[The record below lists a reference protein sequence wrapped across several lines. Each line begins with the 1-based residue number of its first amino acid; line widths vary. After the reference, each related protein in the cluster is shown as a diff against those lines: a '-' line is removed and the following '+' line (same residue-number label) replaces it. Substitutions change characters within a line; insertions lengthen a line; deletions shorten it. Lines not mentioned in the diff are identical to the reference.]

1 MLVSPY
7 GSWAS
12 PITSDLIAAEAI
24 RLDQIALDGD
34 AIFWTESQPQ
44 KQGRT
49 FLYRS
54 VGGGEPEPVTPDDE
68 ESLQRPHARPRI
80 RRRRLRGRRGAVIFS
95 NFADQRLYRQDFGQQ
110 PRPIT
115 PLPASGP
122 ADALRYADG
131 VIRPAPRPDDLRPGR
146 PHRGRRG
153 GQRARRRRSCGRRG
167 ATSPRLGERLLF
179 DAAPQPGWRAPRL
192 ARPGIIRTCR
202 GSRPSSGSARFFLT
216 ARSAPRAGS
225 RADRTN
231 RSSSRN
237 GRRTAISSSSPTEAA
252 GGTSIARGTAQS
264 SRWRRWRPNS
274 RGRNGCSAC
283 PLTPSSWPSA

>member
-34 AIFWTESQPQ
+34 AVYWTELQPQ

-49 FLYRS
+49 FLYRC
-54 VGGGEPEPVTPDDE
+54 VAGGEPEPVTTDDDNRFNVRTRVHE
-68 ESLQRPHARPRI
+68 Y
-80 RRRRLRGRRGAVIFS
+80 GGGAVAVDGGTVIFS

-131 VIRPAPRPDDLRPGR
+131 VFDWRRGRILCVREDHTGEGEAINALVGVDFSGAELPKSLVSGKTSFPRPA
-146 PHRGRRG
+146 
-153 GQRARRRRSCGRRG
+153 
-167 ATSPRLGERLLF
+167 
-179 DAAPQPGWRAPRL
+179 
-192 ARPGIIRTCR
+192 
-202 GSRPSSGSARFFLT
+202 
-216 ARSAPRAGS
+216 
-225 RADRTN
+225 
-231 RSSSRN
+231 
-237 GRRTAISSSSPTEAA
+237 
-252 GGTSIARGTAQS
+252 
-264 SRWRRWRPNS
+264 
-274 RGRNGCSAC
+274 
-283 PLTPSSWPSA
+283 